1 MKRTRI
7 RCVKLLGSALTAE
20 EQFTWALIAGG
31 ASNKEVAFQRGVT
44 ETAVS
49 KNLRGIFEK
58 TGVRN
63 RVKIAL
69 LWHRLDAD
77 RALNVAA
84 QLARDNPPIS
94 RGLPVAPK
102 MEMAA

>member
-1 MKRTRI
+1 MKRARI

-31 ASNKEVAFQRGVT
+31 ASN
-44 ETAVS
+44 S
-49 KNLRGIFEK
+49 
-58 TGVRN
+58 VRN

-94 RGLPVAPK
+94 CGLPVAPK